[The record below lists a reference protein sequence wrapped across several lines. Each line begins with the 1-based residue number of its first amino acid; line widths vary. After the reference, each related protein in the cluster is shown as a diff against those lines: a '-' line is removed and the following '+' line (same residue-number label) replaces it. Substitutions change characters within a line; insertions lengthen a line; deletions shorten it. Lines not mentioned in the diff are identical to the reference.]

1 MSSRLEV
8 MKNFQKSLI
17 LVFEIN
23 VQSLVLHIF
32 VTALF
37 FHFWTT
43 VILWLVMKKSKK
55 NLCMSRRDVET
66 TWRNLNCRGGHRQD
80 LPKPWHQFSV
90 INMIFLLPRK
100 FPLGNKRSTRHGVLE
115 SMITYYE
122 MNEKC

>member
-1 MSSRLEV
+1 
-8 MKNFQKSLI
+8 
-17 LVFEIN
+17 
-23 VQSLVLHIF
+23 
-32 VTALF
+32 
-37 FHFWTT
+37 
-43 VILWLVMKKSKK
+43 
-55 NLCMSRRDVET
+55 MSRRDVET

>member
-1 MSSRLEV
+1 
-8 MKNFQKSLI
+8 
-17 LVFEIN
+17 
-23 VQSLVLHIF
+23 
-32 VTALF
+32 
-37 FHFWTT
+37 
-43 VILWLVMKKSKK
+43 
-55 NLCMSRRDVET
+55 MSRRDVET

-122 MNEKC
+122 MNENASLVSYSLLPQQFSFREVVSLQSSPQQLMQRILFNFFARNNFLEHSANFSNIPKN

>member
-1 MSSRLEV
+1 M
-8 MKNFQKSLI
+8 
-17 LVFEIN
+17 
-23 VQSLVLHIF
+23 
-32 VTALF
+32 
-37 FHFWTT
+37 
-43 VILWLVMKKSKK
+43 ILWLVMKKSKK